1 MRNNYPPPMN
11 NPVIMMANAVRN
23 GKDPISVVQSLASR
37 DPQAAQFIKMVRGKN
52 TAQLKQMAENIA
64 ANNGTT
70 VEEVARGLGL
80 M

>member
-1 MRNNYPPPMN
+1 MQFIQN
-11 NPVIMMANAVRN
+11 MA
-23 GKDPISVVQSLASR
+23 GQDPK
-37 DPQAAQFIKMVRGKN
+37 AAQFMKMVRGKN
-52 TAQLKQMAENIA
+52 ANQLKQMAESIA

>member
-1 MRNNYPPPMN
+1 MN
-11 NPVIMMANAVRN
+11 NPMGNPLPGMINLMRSGGNPMSLLQNMA
-23 GKDPISVVQSLASR
+23 GQDPK
-37 DPQAAQFIKMVRGKN
+37 AAQFMKMVRGKN
-52 TAQLKQMAENIA
+52 ANQLKQMAENIA